1 MPAESNLITTEQFYV
16 QTEQVLVDPQ
26 EQQTGAIEF
35 SGFEEAEYL
44 EAYQGFL
51 PEVTTQQQIEEA
63 FTTIEGWH
71 AQRAL
76 QQALQIRQGIVRPVT
91 DAYTAEQARVGAKAR
106 EAHHAG
112 VPLEVAEHYEV
123 INNSLYFNQV
133 TGESGQRTNLNVNT
147 DPAGEVI
154 RHRVKEVLEQTKVVC
169 VLPFVDKEE
178 PTIEGNT
185 EYALEMLGEGRVL
198 AVHAGRN
205 RELEDR
211 VREKGGLAVN
221 QDDVLRCMNWEGMV
235 QLGILPPYFPMEE
248 GLPAKGPNHRNM
260 TKGLT
265 MLAGALTMEAFDMLE
280 DHDVA
285 YHDTDITNPKEYDA
299 LTHLYIPHTY
309 ARGQEVTVSRIAR
322 NGQGRNN
329 EIWQAAANQIGTEA
343 AVDLKQKFLDPTASN
358 PEGIS
363 DDEFYRRVK
372 GQIDLSTLMGNNT
385 WPLTGERTG
394 KVYDLIF
401 STGMGIETQ
410 ADLHDAG
417 IDVRNKDN
425 TVAQTGNPNPKI
437 ENAESE
443 TSREFMLI
451 NYCANYQKQVAEHI
465 MRTGRMLHEW
475 TVDDI
480 RTFNNM
486 YADLVQTFAVPNEAP
501 NAAPARGLAPTE
513 YMIPSIKHIRQ
524 LEEEQGISLVDW
536 DKMREVFMQ
545 QNKGKTLRRVA

>member
-1 MPAESNLITTEQFYV
+1 MASETQIITTEQFYIDQDQQFV
-16 QTEQVLVDPQ
+16 TAE
-26 EQQTGAIEF
+26 EQQQGAIEF
-35 SGFEEAEYL
+35 AGLEEAEYL
-44 EAYQGFL
+44 EAYPGFL
-51 PEVTTQQQIEEA
+51 PELTTQQGIETA
-63 FTTIEGWH
+63 FTTIESWH

-76 QQALQIRQGIVRPVT
+76 QQALQIRQGVIRPVT
-91 DAYTAEQARVGAKAR
+91 DAYTATQARVGAKAR

-112 VPLEVAEHYEV
+112 VPAEVAEHYDY

-133 TGESGQRTNLNVNT
+133 VDETGNQTNINVNT
-147 DPAGEVI
+147 DPAGERI
-154 RHRVKEVLEQTKVVC
+154 RARVKEVLDRTKVVC

-221 QDDVLRCMNWEGMV
+221 QDDVLRCIDWEAMV
-235 QLGILPPYFPMEE
+235 QLGILPPYFPQED

-265 MLAGALTMEAFDMLE
+265 MLAGAITMEAFDMLE

-309 ARGQEVTVSRIAR
+309 ARGQEVNVSRIAR

-329 EIWQAAANQIGTEA
+329 EIWQASANQIGTEA
-343 AVDLKQKFLDPTASN
+343 AVQLKQKFLDPNAPN
-358 PEGIS
+358 PEGMT
-363 DDEFYRRVK
+363 DDEFYRRIK
-372 GQIDLSTLMGNNT
+372 GQLEISTLLGNNT
-385 WPLTGERTG
+385 WPLTGERAG
-394 KVYDLIF
+394 KMYDVIF

-410 ADLHDAG
+410 VDMHDAG

-425 TVAQTGNPNPKI
+425 TVAQTGNPNPKN

-451 NYCANYQKQVAEHI
+451 NYCGNYQKQVADHI

-475 TVDDI
+475 TLDDI
-480 RTFNNM
+480 RTFNNT
-486 YADLVQTFAVPNEAP
+486 YADLVQTFAVPSEAP

-513 YMIPSIKHIRQ
+513 YMIPSIRHIRQ
-524 LEEEQGISLVDW
+524 LEEEQGISLVNW
-536 DKMREVFMQ
+536 DKLREVFMQ
-545 QNKGKTLRRVA
+545 QNKGKMLRNVA